1 MTTPGSEQGPR
12 SSEGDHQSSVTRLF
26 EGALWGS
33 RLIVLVAVVFG
44 LLLALGAFYLATVDV
59 FYFLGYLRDYAD
71 MGLATDDREEL
82 RASAITAI
90 VKAVDGYLIAAILI
104 IFALGLYELFVS
116 KLDPAERSETIPRL
130 LLIRSLDELKE
141 RIASLV
147 LLVLVIEF
155 FQRPCNSNTGTPWT
169 FCTSRPGSCS
179 SAARCTS
186 AAESPPKTRTRGT
199 RRDSNGACASYAN
212 ET

>member
-12 SSEGDHQSSVTRLF
+12 SSGQDHQSSVTRLF

-155 FQRPCNSNTGTPWT
+155 FQRVLQLEYRNPLDLLYFATGVLLVSGALYLG
-169 FCTSRPGSCS
+169 SRK
-179 SAARCTS
+179 
-186 AAESPPKTRTRGT
+186 PPKNKDQG
-199 RRDSNGACASYAN
+199 D
-212 ET
+212 

>member
-1 MTTPGSEQGPR
+1 MTTGGERPARDATGSPKP
-12 SSEGDHQSSVTRLF
+12 SVARLF
-26 EGALWGS
+26 EEALWGS

-59 FYFLGYLRDYAD
+59 FYFLGYLRQYAD
-71 MGLATDDREEL
+71 LSLETTAREEL
-82 RASAITAI
+82 RAGAITAI
-90 VKAVDGYLIAAILI
+90 VKAVDGYLIAAILL

-116 KLDPAERSETIPRL
+116 KLDPAERSGTLPRL

-155 FQRPCNSNTGTPWT
+155 FQRALRLEYATPLDLLYFATGVLLV
-169 FCTSRPGSCS
+169 S
-179 SAARCTS
+179 
-186 AAESPPKTRTRGT
+186 
-199 RRDSNGACASYAN
+199 GALYLGNKKPSKGKDLREN
-212 ET
+212 LSE

>member
-1 MTTPGSEQGPR
+1 M
-12 SSEGDHQSSVTRLF
+12 TRLF

-71 MGLATDDREEL
+71 LGLATDEREDL

-155 FQRPCNSNTGTPWT
+155 FQRALQLEYRNPLDLLYFATGVLLVSGALYLG
-169 FCTSRPGSCS
+169 SRK
-179 SAARCTS
+179 
-186 AAESPPKTRTRGT
+186 PPKNKDQG
-199 RRDSNGACASYAN
+199 D
-212 ET
+212 

>member
-1 MTTPGSEQGPR
+1 MATPGGERPPR
-12 SSEGDHQSSVTRLF
+12 RGSGESQQSSVAHLF
-26 EGALWGS
+26 ERALWGS
-33 RLIVLVAVVFG
+33 RLIVLVAVIFG

-71 MGLATDDREEL
+71 MGLGTDAREDL

-90 VKAVDGYLIAAILI
+90 VKAVDGYLIAAILV

-155 FQRPCNSNTGTPWT
+155 FQRALQLEYRNPLDLLYFATGVLLV
-169 FCTSRPGSCS
+169 
-179 SAARCTS
+179 SAALYLGSRKPS
-186 AAESPPKTRTRGT
+186 KGK
-199 RRDSNGACASYAN
+199 DSEGS
-212 ET
+212 

>member
-1 MTTPGSEQGPR
+1 MAAGSERPPERGGER
-12 SSEGDHQSSVTRLF
+12 SVPESSVTRLF

-59 FYFLGYLRDYAD
+59 FYFLGYLGDYAD
-71 MGLATDDREEL
+71 LSLGTDEREDL

-104 IFALGLYELFVS
+104 IFALGLYELFIS

-155 FQRPCNSNTGTPWT
+155 FQRALQLEYRSPLDLLYFATGVLLVSGALYLG
-169 FCTSRPGSCS
+169 SRK
-179 SAARCTS
+179 
-186 AAESPPKTRTRGT
+186 PPKDQEPKG
-199 RRDSNGACASYAN
+199 S
-212 ET
+212 

>member
-1 MTTPGSEQGPR
+1 MATGSERPAR
-12 SSEGDHQSSVTRLF
+12 GDGQARGSQSSVERAF
-26 EGALWGS
+26 ERALWGS

-59 FYFLGYLRDYAD
+59 FYFLGYLSDYAD
-71 MGLATDDREEL
+71 LGLGTDEREDL

-90 VKAVDGYLIAAILI
+90 VKAVDGYLIAAILV

-116 KLDPAERSETIPRL
+116 KLDPAERAEVIPRL
-130 LLIRSLDELKE
+130 LLIKNLDELKE

-155 FQRPCNSNTGTPWT
+155 FQRALQLEYRNPLDLLYFAAGVLLVSGALYLG
-169 FCTSRPGSCS
+169 SRK
-179 SAARCTS
+179 
-186 AAESPPKTRTRGT
+186 PPKEKGG
-199 RRDSNGACASYAN
+199 SSGN
-212 ET
+212 

>member
-1 MTTPGSEQGPR
+1 M
-12 SSEGDHQSSVTRLF
+12 TRLF

-59 FYFLGYLRDYAD
+59 FYFLGYLGDYAD
-71 MGLATDDREEL
+71 LSLGTDEREDL

-104 IFALGLYELFVS
+104 IFALGLYELFIS

-155 FQRPCNSNTGTPWT
+155 FQRALQLEYRSPLDLLYFATGVLLVSGALYLG
-169 FCTSRPGSCS
+169 SRK
-179 SAARCTS
+179 
-186 AAESPPKTRTRGT
+186 PPKDQEPKG
-199 RRDSNGACASYAN
+199 S
-212 ET
+212 

>member
-1 MTTPGSEQGPR
+1 MRATG
-12 SSEGDHQSSVTRLF
+12 SSEPPGGGRSGGEGAVPQSRVARVF
-26 EGALWGS
+26 EGALWSS

-44 LLLALGAFYLATVDV
+44 LLLALGAFYLATIDV
-59 FYFLGYLRDYAD
+59 FYFFGYLRDYAD
-71 MGLATDDREEL
+71 LSLTSDDREEL

-104 IFALGLYELFVS
+104 IFALGLYELFIS

-155 FQRPCNSNTGTPWT
+155 FQRALQLEYRNPLDLLYFATGVLLVSGALYIG
-169 FCTSRPGSCS
+169 SRKPSKDPGGS
-179 SAARCTS
+179 
-186 AAESPPKTRTRGT
+186 
-199 RRDSNGACASYAN
+199 
-212 ET
+212 

>member
-1 MTTPGSEQGPR
+1 MTTTGRSEPAGKGAGQGSR
-12 SSEGDHQSSVTRLF
+12 AARIF

-33 RLIVLVAVVFG
+33 RLVVLVAVVFG

-59 FYFLGYLRDYAD
+59 FYFFGYLRDYAD
-71 MGLATDDREEL
+71 LSLSSGDREEL

-90 VKAVDGYLIAAILI
+90 VKAVDGYLIAAILV

-155 FQRPCNSNTGTPWT
+155 FQRALQLEYRNPLDLLYFATGVLLVSGALYLG
-169 FCTSRPGSCS
+169 SRK
-179 SAARCTS
+179 
-186 AAESPPKTRTRGT
+186 PPKGK
-199 RRDSNGACASYAN
+199 DPGGP
-212 ET
+212 

>member
-1 MTTPGSEQGPR
+1 MRATGSSEPPEGGEEAGPR
-12 SSEGDHQSSVTRLF
+12 SRVARAF
-26 EGALWGS
+26 EGALWSS

-44 LLLALGAFYLATVDV
+44 LLLALGAFYLATIDV
-59 FYFLGYLRDYAD
+59 FYFFGYLLDYAD
-71 MGLATDDREEL
+71 LSLASDDREEL

-116 KLDPAERSETIPRL
+116 KLDPAERSEAIPRL

-155 FQRPCNSNTGTPWT
+155 FQRALQLEYRSPLDLLYFATGVLLVSGALYVG
-169 FCTSRPGSCS
+169 SRK
-179 SAARCTS
+179 
-186 AAESPPKTRTRGT
+186 PPKGK
-199 RRDSNGACASYAN
+199 DPGGS
-212 ET
+212 

>member
-1 MTTPGSEQGPR
+1 MKASERPPGSEGRDSGRR
-12 SSEGDHQSSVTRLF
+12 SPVARFF
-26 EGALWGS
+26 EEALWSS

-59 FYFLGYLRDYAD
+59 FYFFGYLLEYAD
-71 MGLATDDREEL
+71 LSLSSDDREDL

-116 KLDPAERSETIPRL
+116 KLDPAERSETVPRL

-155 FQRPCNSNTGTPWT
+155 FQRALQLEYENPLDLLYFAAGVLLVSGALYLG
-169 FCTSRPGSCS
+169 SRKPSKGKNPEGS
-179 SAARCTS
+179 
-186 AAESPPKTRTRGT
+186 
-199 RRDSNGACASYAN
+199 
-212 ET
+212 